1 MKFSDRTIALRPMGQ
16 AWTLARPD
24 GFKTVSV
31 AVGLL
36 VLALAVPG
44 PVLAQ
49 ETAERG
55 AAQRPMRIS
64 DDEVGSH
71 RIGKLEPIVVHLV
84 DGPTEARDR
93 GSVLSI
99 TVVVGPDGS
108 VISAVLSDEVNFDN
122 AEVPKQWVAELKR
135 VATQA
140 EAAVRSLHYRPFKRN
155 GHAVWATFEQG
166 VPIIPPEMLPGPHV
180 NFPQIHDWNSL
191 RMSLERTGCLGTC
204 PAYSVEVHGDGTVL
218 YNGTAYVAVLGKHR
232 GQISQQAVLDIFN
245 DFRDSDYFSLR
256 NSYRMGVTDNPTFTT
271 SLEFDGRSKQVVD
284 YVGLAIGMP
293 AAVNKLENT
302 IDELADAARW
312 TKGNSATVPALAAEN
327 WNFKSGETAD
337 TLARMAM
344 YGSAD
349 AVRDL
354 IAAGVP
360 LNGHDNM
367 GDTPLQRA
375 AFRGDMETLRS
386 VLQAEPGADST
397 ALCSALSQA
406 AAAGKLEAVKL
417 LLKYGASAD
426 AHPSSGEPPVVAA
439 AASGVPAVLQ
449 EVLQGRPDISA
460 RGYERRTALIAAVDF
475 LGTGEV
481 EQRPNRTMVVRLL
494 LAAGAQ
500 VDARDDKGNTALIKN
515 AWDPDIAALLL
526 QHGADIN
533 ASNNDG
539 WTPLFSASSPE
550 LARFLILHG
559 ANIYVRDK
567 DGKTPVEAAKQYGNP
582 EVVAVLEAAEAGK
595 IK

>member
-1 MKFSDRTIALRPMGQ
+1 MSTVLRYCAQ
-16 AWTLARPD
+16 
-24 GFKTVSV
+24 
-31 AVGLL
+31 LL

-49 ETAERG
+49 ETAELG
-55 AAQRPMRIS
+55 AAQKPIRVS

-84 DGPTEARDR
+84 GGPAEARDR
-93 GSVLSI
+93 GSVLPI

-108 VISAVLSDEVNFDN
+108 VISAVLSDEVNFDD

-140 EAAVRSLHYRPFKRN
+140 EAEVRSLHYRPFERN
-155 GHAVWATFEQG
+155 GHAVSATFEQG

-218 YNGTAYVAVLGKHR
+218 YNGAAYVAVLGKHR

-245 DFRDSDYFSLR
+245 AFRDSDYFSLR
-256 NSYRMGVTDNPTFTT
+256 NSYRTGITDNPTFTT
-271 SLEFDGRSKQVVD
+271 SIQFDGHSKQVVD
-284 YVGLAIGMP
+284 YVGLAVGMP

-327 WNFKSGETAD
+327 WNFKSSETAD
-337 TLARMAM
+337 TLARVTM

-386 VLQAEPGADST
+386 ILQAAPGADSR

-475 LGTGEV
+475 WGTDEV
-481 EQRPNRTMVVRLL
+481 KQRPNRAMVVRLL

-500 VDARDDKGNTALIKN
+500 VDARDDRGNTALIKN

-526 QHGADIN
+526 QHGANIN
-533 ASNNDG
+533 ASRNDG

-567 DGKTPVEAAKQYGNP
+567 DGKTPLEAAKQYGNP